1 MYFHCLQEHP
11 PIFPV
16 SAAPTAGSTVR
27 FTEEARGH
35 CAPAAAHPDTTLA
48 NTAACRP
55 SQEGCRCTAA
65 GRQQCAAELKGPGC
79 YFLHRATKALQT
91 SLLAVFTHL
100 LSAVWTVMAPH
111 TPAHL
116 SQALP
121 VPSVLLRRP
130 SGHPPAPTSYFSSK
144 LNAGAVSPRHGSP
157 PPASP
162 MSSSSL
168 SPGRS
173 QHLCTCC
180 RSCCHPRL
188 HPSVCLSPPP
198 DCRMSFDLC
207 NSGP

>member
-1 MYFHCLQEHP
+1 MPQPP
-11 PIFPV
+11 PIRIPRWLTPPL
-16 SAAPTAGSTVR
+16 ADHPRTD
-27 FTEEARGH
+27 
-35 CAPAAAHPDTTLA
+35 AAALLLGG
-48 NTAACRP
+48 
-55 SQEGCRCTAA
+55 S
-65 GRQQCAAELKGPGC
+65 
-79 YFLHRATKALQT
+79 RALRSSKVLGAIFSIRAMKALQT

-198 DCRMSFDLC
+198 DRRVSFDLC